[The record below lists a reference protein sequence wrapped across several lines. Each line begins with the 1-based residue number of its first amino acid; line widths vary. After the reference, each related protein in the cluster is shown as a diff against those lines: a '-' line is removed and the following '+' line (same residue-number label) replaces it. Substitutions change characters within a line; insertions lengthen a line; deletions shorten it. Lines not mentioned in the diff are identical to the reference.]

1 MRASSTSNRNCST
14 TRCSTKAHK
23 KDAVATER
31 NPQLIRLRAIAKRLI
46 PFTARWNPDAAS
58 WKWEVNLL
66 NSPTVNAFCMPGGRI
81 AFYNGIL
88 TKLNLTDDEV
98 AMVMGHEIAHALRE
112 HAREQAGKNTATS
125 LVARIAGAAGAAY
138 FGVDPRLGDAAA
150 GVAAKGAA
158 LSYSRGDETEAD
170 LVGMDLAAR
179 AGFDPRAGIA
189 LVAEDGRGEQ
199 EPAAAFLSTHPAGK
213 DRIAEMNKHMHL
225 VLPVFARAKGL
236 DPNKLPAYH
245 SLALPAHMMSRP
257 PLPMRDGVAPSYLY
271 LPEGQW
277 PDLIT
282 FLVPRAFP
290 TWRKRRGASAWRAM
304 RWWMAT
310 AMCWRRTARSSGACA
325 SSTTAS
331 WRRKRRSRLPKKS
344 CSWTSTCWWST
355 SRTFLPM
362 IPTGRFLHETL
373 AGAPEEDPGRGGA
386 DADPPAGP

>member
-1 MRASSTSNRNCST
+1 MKKLKLNAALLALLVCTSVYAQNDGIPVTSMSRLRGLGGDARQFDQQSKLQYDQMLNE
-14 TRCSTKAHK
+14 AHK
-23 KDAVATER
+23 KDAVATEK
-31 NPQLIRLRAIAKRLI
+31 NAQLIRLRAIARRLI

-150 GVAAKGAA
+150 GVVAKGAA

-189 LVAEDGRGEQ
+189 LWQKMGAVNKNQ
-199 EPAAAFLSTHPAGK
+199 PLSFLSTHPSGQ
-213 DRIAEMNKHMHL
+213 DRIEKMNKNMHL
-225 VLPVFARAKGL
+225 VLPVFAKAKGL
-236 DPNKLPAYH
+236 DASQLPAYH
-245 SLALPAHMMSRP
+245 SLALP
-257 PLPMRDGVAPSYLY
+257 
-271 LPEGQW
+271 
-277 PDLIT
+277 
-282 FLVPRAFP
+282 
-290 TWRKRRGASAWRAM
+290 
-304 RWWMAT
+304 
-310 AMCWRRTARSSGACA
+310 RT
-325 SSTTAS
+325 
-331 WRRKRRSRLPKKS
+331 
-344 CSWTSTCWWST
+344 
-355 SRTFLPM
+355 
-362 IPTGRFLHETL
+362 
-373 AGAPEEDPGRGGA
+373 
-386 DADPPAGP
+386 